1 MFRDRKDAGIQ
12 LAETLKHYKGNSDV
26 LVLALPRGG
35 VVVGFEIAQ
44 YLNVPMDVF
53 IVRKLGFPT
62 EPEFA
67 VGSVSETG
75 TVFLNQ
81 SVISAYGV
89 TDRYIADETARQK
102 EEISKRVKL
111 YREGKKL
118 EGLENKI
125 IILVDDGVAT
135 GATMKAAITTLK
147 KEKIEKLVIAL
158 PVAPPSTSAEL
169 KEMADEFICLEI
181 PYDFFAVGS
190 YYNNFKQVSDI
201 EVIELLQKSAKHLK
215 S

>member
-1 MFRDRKDAGIQ
+1 MFHDRKDAGIQ
-12 LAETLKHYKGNSDV
+12 LAETLKHYKGNSSV

-35 VVVGFEIAQ
+35 VVVGFEIAR

-53 IVRKLGFPT
+53 IVRKIGFPT

-67 VGSVSETG
+67 IGSVSETG
-75 TVFLNQ
+75 TVYLNQ

-89 TDRYIADETARQK
+89 ADKYIADETAHQK
-102 EEISKRVKL
+102 EEIAKKVKL
-111 YREGKKL
+111 YREGKKIG
-118 EGLENKI
+118 GLENKI

-158 PVAPPSTSAEL
+158 PVAPPSTAAEL
-169 KEMADEFICLEI
+169 KEMADEFICLET

-190 YYNNFKQVSDI
+190 YYHNFKQVSDV
-201 EVIELLQKSAKHLK
+201 EVIELLQKTHTS
-215 S
+215 SE